1 MNQVI
6 NCPVFTTDTKVL
18 DNPSLVR
25 KLCDFVLLTVSLN
38 KYVYQMFTNS
48 NIIVGIISK
57 Y

>member
-1 MNQVI
+1 MNHVI
-6 NCPVFTTDTKVL
+6 NCPVFITDTKVL

-25 KLCDFVLLTVSLN
+25 ILCDFVPLTVSLN